1 LRRAIRRSAA
11 EPMKAF
17 AEFQCARYYNTPVVK
32 LPADLPGDG
41 ADGGQYV
48 K

>member
-1 LRRAIRRSAA
+1 
-11 EPMKAF
+11 MKAF

-41 ADGGQYV
+41 AVLMVDGGQSV